1 MDNLNITVSIKHETI
16 SAKLF
21 LENEMQTVHILA
33 KIPANESFS
42 VFFPINFSYQNCC
55 QLFKK
60 SSETGT
66 YWTNA
71 YSIHMFLSETQISH
85 KFWLL
90 LYLFK
95 TRTNAF
101 YWYKSMKVVNI
112 YLPTSI
118 KMIGISHDIGFF
130 FNRRRPLY
138 VRKNKT
144 LHAHTS
150 SLKD

>member
-1 MDNLNITVSIKHETI
+1 MKCKPYTYLLRSRQTSLFQCFFQLISLIRIVVSY
-16 SAKLF
+16 L
-21 LENEMQTVHILA
+21 
-33 KIPANESFS
+33 
-42 VFFPINFSYQNCC
+42 
-55 QLFKK
+55 KK